1 MAIKSTLSFFL
12 IIKNYA
18 LDILHTY
25 SQGYSM
31 QHTVYQRV
39 GIGNLIETLIFRPQS
54 HFSLLGLIML
64 RFFLAFFL
72 PSSSLAESA
81 TKKQQELHRGKS
93 LFNVCFHLSVA
104 VSASRCCLSPRL
116 INFNSNEEKSLFS
129 CDIIYFIYPPIVKRS
144 SRLES
149 FSF

>member
-25 SQGYSM
+25 SRGYSM

-54 HFSLLGLIML
+54 HYSLLGLITL
-64 RFFLAFFL
+64 RFSLAFLFL

-81 TKKQQELHRGKS
+81 AKKQQELHRGKS
-93 LFNVCFHLSVA
+93 LFNVCFHLSFCFPLLLITATNKFQFQRGKVA
-104 VSASRCCLSPRL
+104 FLV
-116 INFNSNEEKSLFS
+116 
-129 CDIIYFIYPPIVKRS
+129 
-144 SRLES
+144 
-149 FSF
+149 